1 MLPRRAAAVQV
12 SQNGVTI
19 IEVLTSVLLIF
30 LGLGGIFAINIQSM
44 EILRKTRQTVA
55 ASQMLQ
61 ERIETMRSHVWPE
74 ISNSQA
80 LATLF
85 QTPTQSAADLA
96 DLYPAESFVVTVP
109 TLPAGTKASDY
120 TFSLRRDGGNV
131 SITQKGDLSAQP
143 LLLVQGTV
151 RWRDAHGFQQKQL
164 RTIIGRIGLTRS
176 GVFGSIFGRP
186 AEGNS
191 NSSLSASR

>member
-1 MLPRRAAAVQV
+1 MLSRGANIAGVC
-12 SQNGVTI
+12 QNGVTI

-74 ISNSQA
+74 ISNAQA
-80 LATLF
+80 VAALL

-96 DLYPAESFVVTVP
+96 DLYPSESYVVTVP
-109 TLPAGTKASDY
+109 TLPAGAQAADY
-120 TFSLRRDGGNV
+120 TFTVRNDAGKVTIVQN
-131 SITQKGDLSAQP
+131 GDLGAQP
-143 LLLVQGTV
+143 LLMVQGTI

-186 AEGNS
+186 PEGNS
-191 NSSLSASR
+191 NSTLATNQ

>member
-1 MLPRRAAAVQV
+1 MLSRRFTTGRVCQT
-12 SQNGVTI
+12 GVTI

-61 ERIETMRSHVWPE
+61 ERMETMRSHVWPE
-74 ISNSQA
+74 ISNAQA

-85 QTPTQSAADLA
+85 QVPTQSAADLA
-96 DLYPAESFVVTVP
+96 DLYPAESFIITVP
-109 TLPAGTKASDY
+109 NVPQGRKASDY
-120 TFSLRRDGGNV
+120 TFSLRRDGGTV
-131 SITQKGDLSAQP
+131 SIVRNGDLGDQP